1 MGSDEVI
8 AKQKKELAKQRKE
21 LLEKD
26 DFISYLVKSNND
38 DKMAFQNKINE
49 MKNEENKRA
58 SKKELNIQKII
69 NSHIKMIQDLQEKN
83 NMLETQKNTETEE
96 LKKSINKLMMKER
109 YNYEKIFQYQKK
121 FGNLENE
128 SKKKIE
134 ELNNKIKNEVD
145 EKKKK
150 ESIEKAENERIQH
163 LLCKELYD
171 LKNKKLKIIC
181 KYFEEN
187 LSQTFCMREFNNLIQ
202 RKADNLI
209 KYLFIGEQIQNSIS
223 YHLKKI
229 MRETQNYKQILEHL
243 NILLLG
249 PTGAGKTSLINK
261 VFNLNLEAEF
271 GKPTTLE
278 IKPYYSNEIPF
289 LCLVDSRG
297 IEKNPSAGVNFIYEE
312 ISNYIKKQINDNNP
326 DKYIHCIWYCWT
338 ETRLENVEFE
348 IFKKLSEEYTLN
360 KLPIV
365 IVYTKA
371 VFPDNVKKAKKFLE
385 KNNIKNDF
393 VEVLAFDTEIG
404 QGDST
409 NIVPAF
415 GVDNLIELSI
425 KRAKEAVD
433 SSCYE
438 ALLRNLNNNMKLI
451 FKKLVEILKDKLNQ
465 RIEDIISEM
474 EKEINIENLETKLTE
489 IIIELFSYFFCLS
502 PDIKVDKQ
510 SNYKVI
516 IRSPTGFLTYNFSDG
531 TLNKIQNT
539 VREFLKEFLDIYKKN
554 LDVLVSKYKNELL
567 KEIKTV
573 KYNFIMNIM
582 PKNQKLF
589 KNESEERTEKN
600 LIILFEAKLGNIA
613 KKVAFK
619 NFLRNFTAFIEKFA
633 TEFDKLYKKIIESD
647 IFKEKGKQMIKL
659 SFDKIEEKI
668 KNYNEEIRK
677 KNEIKQTKLENDE
690 KKEKETSKSNNF
702 SDKDYEDMLNN
713 MKLFEEENEE

>member
-1 MGSDEVI
+1 MVSDEVI

-121 FGNLENE
+121 FENLENE

-326 DKYIHCIWYCWT
+326 DKYIHCIWYCFNHIKF
-338 ETRLENVEFE
+338 EEEEFKYINELKEN
-348 IFKKLSEEYTLN
+348 FKKENIPICFISTITKNKKEVAKIFNKLNEDEDHENYIKCRILSEPLY
-360 KLPIV
+360 I
-365 IVYTKA
+365 Y
-371 VFPDNVKKAKKFLE
+371 DN
-385 KNNIKNDF
+385 
-393 VEVLAFDTEIG
+393 
-404 QGDST
+404 QG
-409 NIVPAF
+409 I
-415 GVDNLIELSI
+415 LIEKINPYGIDYLI
-425 KRAKEAVD
+425 KR
-433 SSCYE
+433 
-438 ALLRNLNNNMKLI
+438 
-451 FKKLVEILKDKLNQ
+451 
-465 RIEDIISEM
+465 
-474 EKEINIENLETKLTE
+474 T
-489 IIIELFSYFFCLS
+489 
-502 PDIKVDKQ
+502 
-510 SNYKVI
+510 
-516 IRSPTGFLTYNFSDG
+516 
-531 TLNKIQNT
+531 IQ
-539 VREFLKEFLDIYKKN
+539 K
-554 LDVLVSKYKNELL
+554 L
-567 KEIKTV
+567 KEIT
-573 KYNFIMNIM
+573 
-582 PKNQKLF
+582 
-589 KNESEERTEKN
+589 EE
-600 LIILFEAKLGNIA
+600 
-613 KKVAFK
+613 
-619 NFLRNFTAFIEKFA
+619 
-633 TEFDKLYKKIIESD
+633 KKINYLPLTSERNKHRPSFTCLLEQI
-647 IFKEKGKQMIKL
+647 QTLWIK
-659 SFDKIEEKI
+659 
-668 KNYNEEIRK
+668 
-677 KNEIKQTKLENDE
+677 
-690 KKEKETSKSNNF
+690 
-702 SDKDYEDMLNN
+702 
-713 MKLFEEENEE
+713 